1 MATEALRRKIRDIAH
16 IALVRSV
23 LPGGK
28 NSLTMSLQRRKHG
41 VRRVLKLD
49 DGCSLTFALRR
60 DGVQV
65 VLARLDFPRH
75 RHVWVVHVAA
85 SFGEPAQDVL
95 HELDRAGGVVVGDAD
110 ARALAWES
118 VVLVS
123 SFWKEWEEI
132 THLSRRG
139 GRRRANAACRLG
151 RCSCRL

>member
-28 NSLTMSLQRRKHG
+28 NSLTMSLRRRKHG

-95 HELDRAGGVVVGDAD
+95 HEFDGAGGVVVGVAD
-110 ARALAWES
+110 ARTLVWES
-118 VVLVS
+118 VVLVRLFVERMEKDYS
-123 SFWKEWEEI
+123 PFQTWRSTTSERS
-132 THLSRRG
+132 LSPG
-139 GRRRANAACRLG
+139 AV
-151 RCSCRL
+151 